1 VPANSGAMPEAPPGA
16 HTTQFVPVPVPVRE
30 PATDRPLPVVAAPLE
45 AAALDARALRPP
57 PPPPPELAAVPP
69 PAPAPT
75 AVAAAPAVEVD
86 VAALV
91 GLGTGFVADSRAF
104 PAVPVAEGAIAG
116 SATAP
121 PPAG

>member
-1 VPANSGAMPEAPPGA
+1 VPAKSGAMPEAPPGA

-30 PATDRPLPVVAAPLE
+30 PEADRPLPVVAIPLE
-45 AAALDARALRPP
+45 AAALDPRAPVPP
-57 PPPPPELAAVPP
+57 PPAGPAVTP

-75 AVAAAPAVEVD
+75 ALVAAPAAD
-86 VAALV
+86 VGVAELV
-91 GLGTGFVADSRAF
+91 GVEIGFVADDPGF
-104 PAVPVAEGAIAG
+104 PAVPVAAEAIVG